1 MSLLLPYGTVTY
13 LHRPPQPSYQ
23 QPVDQVPAAA
33 AAPVHTP
40 PVSVPALAEGIQD
53 IALTP
58 EITSKAQKYCKY
70 AASALDYDDR
80 NTAILNMTKALNL
93 LKTGRES

>member
-1 MSLLLPYGTVTY
+1 MLPKMAPNSNVTY
-13 LHRPPQPSYQ
+13 LRRPPQPSYQ
-23 QPVDQVPAAA
+23 QPVVPAAA